1 MSLGKVMMKHSSPQ
15 SMTNFQDLITK
26 EKNLVTLAPVL
37 GTILRPANGWKK
49 KTISDSTEVFYKINL
64 IKH

>member
-15 SMTNFQDLITK
+15 FVTNFQDLITK
-26 EKNLVTLAPVL
+26 EENFVTLAPVL
-37 GTILRPANGWKK
+37 GTILCPANGWKK
-49 KTISDSTEVFYKINL
+49 KMADSTEVFYKINL

>member
-15 SMTNFQDLITK
+15 FVTNFQDLITK
-26 EKNLVTLAPVL
+26 EKKFCHI
-37 GTILRPANGWKK
+37 GTCIRHNFMPCKWLKK
-49 KTISDSTEVFYKINL
+49 KMADSTEVFYKINM